1 MRYVMIL
8 SLLVFFVA
16 ASRAADADT
25 ETHYL
30 TTLRTNADQ
39 GNANAQYVIGWMY
52 ESGWGGVK
60 QDFVQAYMW
69 TSLAAASQNY
79 AATKER
85 DGIARKMTPGQIAKA
100 KRLAAAWKPTPAPAA
115 K

>member
-8 SLLVFFVA
+8 SLLVLFVV
-16 ASRAADADT
+16 ASRAADAET

-30 TTLRTNADQ
+30 TALRTNADQ

-52 ESGWGGVK
+52 ESGWGGLK
-60 QDFVQAYMW
+60 QNFVQAYMW
-69 TSLAAASQNY
+69 TSLAAASHNY

-85 DGIARKMTPGQIAKA
+85 DSLARKMTPGQIAEG
-100 KRLAAAWKPTPAPAA
+100 KRLAAAWKAIPAPAA